1 MTAAGAR
8 IAILLEDGFDD
19 DELERILSRL
29 NGAGMTPVLVA
40 PVANR
45 TYTGRH
51 RRVSVTSD
59 VTAGS
64 AGNLDAAAVLIP
76 GGHAPDRIRMRHGM
90 LDLVRHAVAA
100 GIPVGAVGHG
110 IQVLISAAAVAGRT
124 ITCWPSIAIDVKNAG
139 GSYVDRPVVEDC
151 GVITARK
158 ADDVPAFTEAV
169 FEAIRRSR

>member
-1 MTAAGAR
+1 MTAGGPR

-29 NGAGMTPVLVA
+29 NGAGMSPVLVA

-59 VTAGS
+59 VTPGP
-64 AGNLDAAAVLIP
+64 GNLDAAAVLIP

-110 IQVLISAAAVAGRT
+110 TQVLISVAAVAGRT

-139 GSYVDRPVVEDC
+139 GSYVDRPVVEDR

-158 ADDVPAFTEAV
+158 ADDVPAFTDAV
-169 FEAIRRSR
+169 FDAIRRSH